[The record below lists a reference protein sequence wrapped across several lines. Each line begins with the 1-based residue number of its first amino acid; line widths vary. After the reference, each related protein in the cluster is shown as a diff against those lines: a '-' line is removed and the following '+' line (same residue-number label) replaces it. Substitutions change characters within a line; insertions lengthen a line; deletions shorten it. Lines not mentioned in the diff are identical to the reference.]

1 MWAGVEVSRS
11 DGFGLCSV
19 YENCYIINM
28 EQSKSMHAFVISP
41 CHPLIH
47 VDDKDRLKSQI
58 SKFLKMWFICGDPH
72 APRRPT
78 WFGTRASIWLESFLV
93 GWCQKGFCVLEDIID
108 ILKKLSRLYVVNYT
122 LNCHKVSK
130 KSTPIIH
137 SKEI

>member
-47 VDDKDRLKSQI
+47 VDDKDRLKSHVGIHMHLDVQP
-58 SKFLKMWFICGDPH
+58 D
-72 APRRPT
+72 
-78 WFGTRASIWLESFLV
+78 LERGHQFDLSLSLSV
-93 GWCQKGFCVLEDIID
+93 DA
-108 ILKKLSRLYVVNYT
+108 KKVFVCWKT
-122 LNCHKVSK
+122 
-130 KSTPIIH
+130 
-137 SKEI
+137 